1 MPVGLIRE
9 TEKDRVGG
17 REGELYTL
25 HLCQLFCYGCLHHRT
40 KIIYLFPSQ
49 SAAHT
54 QKAKRKGQRGCG
66 SIETDADLQY
76 TSTHCVITRR
86 RERERGGTER
96 YAPLF
101 YPKQRLSTAPVLVS
115 LSQAQPL
122 LPLGPRSC
130 AHSFNLTNG
139 TDYRDERQLCCQLQ

>member
-1 MPVGLIRE
+1 MNARRAHQRDRE
-9 TEKDRVGG
+9 IQREREGEG

-76 TSTHCVITRR
+76 TSTHCVITRG
-86 RERERGGTER
+86 REREREGDREIR
-96 YAPLF
+96 PIV
-101 YPKQRLSTAPVLVS
+101 LSETKTKHCASSCVTVS
-115 LSQAQPL
+115 GSASP
-122 LPLGPRSC
+122 PLGSQELRS
-130 AHSFNLTNG
+130 
-139 TDYRDERQLCCQLQ
+139 

>member
-9 TEKDRVGG
+9 TEKGRDRERERGKG
-17 REGELYTL
+17 EREGELYTL

-76 TSTHCVITRR
+76 TSTHCVITRG
-86 RERERGGTER
+86 RERESEGDREIRPIVLSETKTKHCASSCVTVSGSAS
-96 YAPLF
+96 APLG
-101 YPKQRLSTAPVLVS
+101 
-115 LSQAQPL
+115 SQEL
-122 LPLGPRSC
+122 RS
-130 AHSFNLTNG
+130 
-139 TDYRDERQLCCQLQ
+139 